1 VFISAFA
8 VILFAGF
15 FAAFLGMRSAL
26 RDRLVERAEFEAERA
41 LARVTAEQ
49 TGAPLVSECSVGL
62 SVAGTAPLRAEAVPA
77 SGLDEATWT
86 RIVGALVRRSTPR
99 PHVERLERDGAPL
112 VVALRDRGD
121 GSVAWATVAVA
132 VPPELRIWKLIAGGL
147 AAAFSILVIASIEA
161 VVIVQRAGA
170 SLGAAASALASD
182 LKAPVPP
189 TGVRELEAVAD
200 GLRTMAEGLHRAQA
214 EREELHAALARRER
228 LAALGRVVAGVAHEV
243 RNPLAAIKLLAD
255 LVREGGPETERT
267 RDLET
272 LGREVDRLDRLVSD
286 LLVFTRTAP
295 RAPVMHDIAALAA
308 ERASLLVPW
317 AGLRQ
322 ISLRTSGSGSARIDV
337 DGTTRALDN
346 LLRNAIEA
354 SPTDG
359 LVEVQVI
366 TRNQVIEV
374 CVRDNGAGIP
384 EARAAELFEP
394 FFTTKPRGTG
404 LGLALARA
412 VARAHG
418 GDLTF
423 ERALGRTQFTMRIA
437 DAR

>member
-1 VFISAFA
+1 
-8 VILFAGF
+8 
-15 FAAFLGMRSAL
+15 
-26 RDRLVERAEFEAERA
+26 
-41 LARVTAEQ
+41 
-49 TGAPLVSECSVGL
+49 
-62 SVAGTAPLRAEAVPA
+62 
-77 SGLDEATWT
+77 
-86 RIVGALVRRSTPR
+86 
-99 PHVERLERDGAPL
+99 
-112 VVALRDRGD
+112 
-121 GSVAWATVAVA
+121 
-132 VPPELRIWKLIAGGL
+132 
-147 AAAFSILVIASIEA
+147 
-161 VVIVQRAGA
+161 
-170 SLGAAASALASD
+170 
-182 LKAPVPP
+182 
-189 TGVRELEAVAD
+189 
-200 GLRTMAEGLHRAQA
+200 MAEGLHRAQA